1 MNSGD
6 RILIVYTI
14 TREWT
19 ESVGVICTLPVMHSA
34 AQAVFEMFALFADS
48 LLCPTSVSE
57 GFKAV
62 FPDIVEVVPVDIAL

>member
-1 MNSGD
+1 MGHPV
-6 RILIVYTI
+6 LIGYTI
-14 TREWT
+14 AGKWT
-19 ESVGVICTLPVMHSA
+19 ESVGVIRTLPVVHSA
-34 AQAVFEMFALFADS
+34 TQAVFEMLALFADS